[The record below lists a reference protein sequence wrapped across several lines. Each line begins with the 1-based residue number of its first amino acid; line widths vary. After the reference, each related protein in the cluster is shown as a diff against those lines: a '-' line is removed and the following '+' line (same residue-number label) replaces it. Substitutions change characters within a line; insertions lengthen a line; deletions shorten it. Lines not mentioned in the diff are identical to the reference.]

1 MWGNKMRLPS
11 DSDIPLDRVILSL
24 LLALFLL
31 VSPLLDW
38 WAHDDAPWYL
48 PYLIW
53 LLLIGLTWWLQGKAS
68 RK

>member
-1 MWGNKMRLPS
+1 MRLPT
-11 DSDIPLDRVILSL
+11 DSDIPLDRVILLL

-38 WAHDDAPWYL
+38 WARDDAPWYL

-53 LLLIGLTWWLQGKAS
+53 SGLIALTWWLQHRAA